1 MLELP
6 NSVQRF
12 LALRAGGVT
21 HTSGLLACMA
31 GVLVVCAWLLG
42 GPMMM
47 VSAFFA
53 ITLMMMFGPMVSSDT
68 IMKLLRATPLSPQS
82 HPALHEMAVLLAHR
96 AGLAFIPRLYLLPGK
111 GVNAIT
117 TGKDDSTIIALSQDA
132 ITGLSPRQLRAV
144 LAHEIAHAWHNDTQI
159 LMMTDILYRATW
171 TVAVFAMFVFI
182 FSTAHPTPPI
192 WLVIVLATAPS
203 ISFLLQRAVIRDRE
217 FAADHGASD
226 LLGGPDDLIDAL
238 GHIEQIN
245 RRTLRLIPYR
255 STEPPALLDTHPS
268 VTTRIAALRDL
279 PPPFA
284 GGFFTRPRR

>member
-1 MLELP
+1 MLDLS

-12 LALRAGGVT
+12 LALRPGGVT
-21 HTSGLLACMA
+21 HTVGLMASMA
-31 GVLVVCAWLLG
+31 GVLVVCAWIFG
-42 GPMMM
+42 GPMMT

-53 ITLMMMFGPMVSSDT
+53 IALMVVLGPMVPSDV
-68 IMKLLRATPLSPQS
+68 IMKLLRAKPMAAQS
-82 HPALHEMAVLLAHR
+82 YPALHEMAVLLAQR
-96 AGLAFIPRLYLLPGK
+96 AGLTFVPRLYLLPGK

-132 ITGLSPRQLRAV
+132 VNSLSPRQLRAV

-159 LMMTDILYRATW
+159 LMMTDILYRTTW
-171 TVAVFAMFVFI
+171 TLAMFAMFMFI
-182 FSTAHPTPPI
+182 FNDGTPPL
-192 WLVIVLATAPS
+192 WLVIVLAAAPS

-226 LLGGPDDLIDAL
+226 LLGGADDLIDAL
-238 GHIEQIN
+238 THIDQIN

-255 STEPPALLDTHPS
+255 STQPPALLDTHPS
-268 VTTRIAALRDL
+268 VTTRIEALRNL

-284 GGFFTRPRR
+284 GGFFSQPRP